1 MLAQA
6 SLSCSRGEP
15 PTWDGSLRSTPLPA
29 AVASTS
35 PADAT
40 ASSPLPEAAAD
51 APAVDPGT
59 LPQTRDRP
67 RDSPAFQARAAALWD
82 AIVRDDPEAALPFFF
97 PLAAYK
103 QVKAI
108 ASPETDWKRRLV
120 AAFRRDIHKLH
131 ETLGARAKDAK
142 LLELEV
148 ATERAHWVLPGE
160 EGNKLGY
167 WRVFGSKLRYQTERG
182 AGALDVTSLI
192 SWRGEWYVVHL
203 SGIR

>member
-1 MLAQA
+1 MALPGLA
-6 SLSCSRGEP
+6 CSRGEP
-15 PTWDGSLRSTPLPA
+15 PTWDGGSLRSVPLPA
-29 AVASTS
+29 I
-35 PADAT
+35 AT
-40 ASSPLPEAAAD
+40 ASPLDAAKLEDAAAAE

-82 AIVRDDPEAALPFFF
+82 GIVRDDAEAALPFFF
-97 PLAAYK
+97 PVSAYR

-131 ETLGARAKDAK
+131 ETLGAHAKDAK
-142 LLELEV
+142 LIELEV

-167 WRVFGSKLRYQTERG
+167 WRVFGSKLRYQTEHG
-182 AGALDVTSLI
+182 AAAIDVSSLI

-203 SGIR
+203 SSFR